1 MADEGE
7 IEDSESEEEIEIV
20 DGVGTQTL
28 PESSDSVDDDVE
40 FVSQERFAAMQNDI
54 NTKKNGNGKNAK
66 FTPYVFT
73 EVLTA
78 FTKSQK

>member
-73 EVLTA
+73 EVLMA